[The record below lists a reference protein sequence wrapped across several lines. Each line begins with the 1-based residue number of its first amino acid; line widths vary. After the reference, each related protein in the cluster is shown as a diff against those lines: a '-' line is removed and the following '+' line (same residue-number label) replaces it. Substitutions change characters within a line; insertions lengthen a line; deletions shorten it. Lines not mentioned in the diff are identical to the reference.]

1 MLRRQRLATGTSTTS
16 IAEVN
21 STQTAAPV
29 RRRAAALAPQAWL
42 AWSVWGVAATY
53 YLAAFYLR
61 SSPAVMTTELMRDF
75 SISASQLGTFSAVYF
90 YAYIAMQIPTGV
102 LVDTWGARRLLLAG
116 SLAAAVGTCLFGATS
131 SYALALTGRLIVGGA
146 TAVGWVVTLKL
157 ASHWFRRERFA
168 MLSGLGLMMGNVGA
182 LVAQVPLRILV
193 EHFGWRPVALGSAG
207 IVLAVGAAAWAL
219 VANDPLED
227 GFLSYAPA
235 ELQRTHM
242 TIGQLVREFPTIF
255 TYRNTWLIFL
265 AQGGFVGAMLS
276 FTGLWGP
283 TYLRQRF
290 ALAPTEASAIC
301 SVMIVCW
308 AIASP
313 IAGQLSDTI
322 GRRKPIYLGGAL
334 VAAAGWSLLFFTP
347 MPLAGFSVVAALTSF
362 ACGAVVLGFAFAR
375 ESVPVRL
382 LGTISG
388 AINVGNMLGPTILQP
403 AIGRA
408 LDQHWA
414 GTLSAGVRVYSVD
427 AFGAGFALIV
437 GWSALTC
444 LLIACTTETHCRP
457 AA

>member
-1 MLRRQRLATGTSTTS
+1 MTANRDEPST
-16 IAEVN
+16 IAI
-21 STQTAAPV
+21 SHQPSAI
-29 RRRAAALAPQAWL
+29 RS
-42 AWSVWGVAATY
+42 WSVWAVAATF

-75 SISASQLGTFSAVYF
+75 GISASQLGTFSAVYF

-102 LVDTWGARRLLLAG
+102 LVDGWGARRLLIAG
-116 SLAAAVGTCLFGATS
+116 SLAAAAGTCLFGTTS
-131 SYALALTGRLIVGGA
+131 SYPLASLGRLIVGGA
-146 TAVGWVVTLKL
+146 TAVGWVVTLKITT
-157 ASHWFRRERFA
+157 HWFPRERFA

-182 LVAQVPLRILV
+182 LVAQVPLRMAV
-193 EHFGWRPVALGSAG
+193 ERFGWRAVALGSAG
-207 IVLAVGAAAWAL
+207 VVLAVGAAAWAL
-219 VANDPLED
+219 LSNDPTD
-227 GFLSYAPA
+227 KGYRSHAPD
-235 ELQRTHM
+235 ELQRTHL

-290 ALAPTEASAIC
+290 TLTPTDASAVC

-313 IAGQLSDTI
+313 IAGYLSDKV

-334 VAAAGWSLLFFTP
+334 VAAAGWATLFYAPLPLVAFT
-347 MPLAGFSVVAALTSF
+347 VVAAVTSF
-362 ACGAVVLGFAFAR
+362 ACGAVILGFAFAK
-375 ESVPVRL
+375 ESVPVQL

-388 AINVGNMLGPTILQP
+388 AVNVGNMVGPTVLQP
-403 AIGRA
+403 AIGRV

-414 GTLSAGVRVYSVD
+414 GAMSNGVRAYGVEAFQTAFSMIVVWSV
-427 AFGAGFALIV
+427 L
-437 GWSALTC
+437 SC
-444 LLIACTTETHCRP
+444 LLIAFTRETRCRQTG
-457 AA
+457 

>member
-1 MLRRQRLATGTSTTS
+1 MATDATHPTSALSPPPPVLAAS
-16 IAEVN
+16 V
-21 STQTAAPV
+21 APP
-29 RRRAAALAPQAWL
+29 ASLS
-42 AWSVWGVAATY
+42 WSVWGVAATF

-75 SISASQLGTFSAVYF
+75 GISASQLGNFSAVYF

-102 LVDTWGARRLLLAG
+102 LVDSWGARRLLIAG
-116 SLAAAVGTCLFGATS
+116 SLAAAAGTCLFAATS
-131 SYALALTGRLIVGGA
+131 SYALASVGRLIVGGA

-157 ASHWFRRERFA
+157 ATHWFPRERFA

-182 LVAQVPLRILV
+182 LVAQVPLRLLV
-193 EHFGWRPVALGSAG
+193 EQFGWRAVALGSAG
-207 IVLAVGAAAWAL
+207 VVLAIGAAAWAV
-219 VANDPLED
+219 VANDPLEK
-227 GFLSYAPA
+227 GFRSYAPN
-235 ELQRTHM
+235 ELQRTHL

-290 ALAPTEASAIC
+290 TLASTEASAVC

-308 AIASP
+308 AVASP
-313 IAGQLSDTI
+313 IAGYLSDKI

-334 VAAAGWSLLFFTP
+334 VAAAGWSTMFYAPL
-347 MPLAGFSVVAALTSF
+347 PLAAFTVVAAVTSF
-362 ACGAVVLGFAFAR
+362 ACGAVVLGFAFAK
-375 ESVPVRL
+375 ESVPIQL

-403 AIGRA
+403 AIGRV

-414 GTLSAGVRVYSVD
+414 GAISNGARVYTVG
-427 AFGAGFALIV
+427 AFQTGFAMIV
-437 GWSALTC
+437 AWSLVSC
-444 LLIACTTETHCRP
+444 LLIVFTAETRCRQ